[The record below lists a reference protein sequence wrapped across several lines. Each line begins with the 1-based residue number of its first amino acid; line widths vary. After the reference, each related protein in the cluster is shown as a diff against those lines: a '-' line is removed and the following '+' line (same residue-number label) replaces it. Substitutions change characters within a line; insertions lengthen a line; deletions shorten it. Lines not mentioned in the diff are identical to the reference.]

1 MMSWNKSCMS
11 WHPLKEWDNKSEGKR
26 LVFACHLSSSLTLGL
41 ITASPLANAPS
52 LGTGSMC
59 NLHKRWEICT
69 KTLAGAIMGSENLS
83 GAKGNS
89 HSQLNAHFA
98 FLSVWNLCIIHH
110 NNVVLMSGLFSKME
124 GPQRRPAGQ
133 YSSQSGREHAAFSN
147 VTWK

>member
-69 KTLAGAIMGSENLS
+69 KNASW
-83 GAKGNS
+83 S
-89 HSQLNAHFA
+89 HNGIRK
-98 FLSVWNLCIIHH
+98 SVWCERQFTLTAKRSFCFSFCLKFVHHIHP
-110 NNVVLMSGLFSKME
+110 
-124 GPQRRPAGQ
+124 PQQRCSRVRTFLQDGKDTEVSSRPLQ
-133 YSSQSGREHAAFSN
+133 LTVRERTCSIY
-147 VTWK
+147 